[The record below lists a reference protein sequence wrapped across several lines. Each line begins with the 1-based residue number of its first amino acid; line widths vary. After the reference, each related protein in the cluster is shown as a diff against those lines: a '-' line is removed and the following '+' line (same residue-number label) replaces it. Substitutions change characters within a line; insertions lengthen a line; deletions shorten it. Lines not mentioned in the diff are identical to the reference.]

1 MKEDEDN
8 GINTSNS
15 NYVTNTGNCIK
26 RRKIMEYIILIAI
39 LGFIAYKKWD
49 KIKPLCEKICK
60 GKCWFCK

>member
-1 MKEDEDN
+1 
-8 GINTSNS
+8 
-15 NYVTNTGNCIK
+15 
-26 RRKIMEYIILIAI
+26 MEYIILIAI